1 METTPAASVA
11 IPMGRTAAAA
21 KHQQQQRQRW
31 PKLIGVIAVV
41 IVVVCEVA
49 LLGRLDVAKNVDL
62 VHSWADSFHSHSNYD
77 RTEYSNDHRVIEI
90 EGGGEGGGGEV
101 VEIEGCEWWLERE
114 DAVDYSRDFGKDP
127 IFVSAPAE
135 IFEEQKQDGIANANY
150 GGGGG
155 LRRQVSRNGEYYCVG
170 ADSSILVMAVK
181 DVVSG
186 KEWKTCLVGCK
197 FGYNSNKKVDAGFGW
212 PQQPGISSVLRSMES
227 SHYYVENDIGNAR
240 RKGFDVIMT
249 TTLSSDVP
257 VGYFSWAEYDIM
269 APVQPKTENALA
281 AAFISNCGARNFRL
295 QALEALEKN
304 GITIDS
310 YGNCHRN
317 HDGRVDKVETLKRY
331 KFSLAFEN
339 SNEEDYVTEKYFQSL
354 VAGTVPVVVGAP
366 NIQDFAPCPDGILH
380 IKDVGD
386 VDAVSKKMKHL
397 AENPSAFNHSLRWKF
412 EGPSDSFKAL
422 VDMAAVHSSCRLC
435 IHLATKIHE
444 KEEANPRFK
453 KRPCKCTR
461 GTETMYHLFVRERG
475 RFNMESVFLRSNNLT
490 LAALNSAVLRK
501 FNMLRHVPIWKQ
513 ERPASIRGGAE
524 LRIYRIYPLGM
535 TQRQALYTF
544 KFDGDEDFRKHID
557 RKPCAK
563 FEVVFV

>member
-21 KHQQQQRQRW
+21 KQQQQQRQRW

-62 VHSWADSFHSHSNYD
+62 VHSWADSFHSQSNYD
-77 RTEYSNDHRVIEI
+77 RNEYSNDHRVVEI
-90 EGGGEGGGGEV
+90 EVGGEGGGGGEV

-135 IFEEQKQDGIANANY
+135 
-150 GGGGG
+150 
-155 LRRQVSRNGEYYCVG
+155 
-170 ADSSILVMAVK
+170 
-181 DVVSG
+181 
-186 KEWKTCLVGCK
+186 EWKTCSVGCK

-227 SHYYVENDIGNAR
+227 SHYYVENNIGNAR

-249 TTLSSDVP
+249 TSLSSDVP

-281 AAFISNCGARNFRL
+281 AAFISNCNARNFRL
-295 QALEALEKN
+295 QTLEALEKN

-317 HDGRVDKVETLKRY
+317 HDGKVNKVETLKRY

-380 IKDVGD
+380 IKELGD
-386 VDAVSKKMKHL
+386 VDAVSKKMKYL

-444 KEEANPRFK
+444 EEEANPRFK

-461 GTETMYHLFVRERG
+461 GSETVYHLFVRERG

-490 LAALNSAVLRK
+490 LASLSSTVLRK
-501 FNMLRHVPIWKQ
+501 FNVLRHVPIWKQ
-513 ERPASIRGGAE
+513 ERPASIRGGDE

-535 TQRQALYTF
+535 TQRQALYIF

-557 RKPCAK
+557 RNPCAK